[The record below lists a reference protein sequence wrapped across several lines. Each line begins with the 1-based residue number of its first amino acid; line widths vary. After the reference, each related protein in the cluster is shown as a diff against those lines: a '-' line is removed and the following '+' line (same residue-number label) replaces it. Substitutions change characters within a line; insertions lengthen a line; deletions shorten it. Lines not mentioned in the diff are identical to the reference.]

1 MRGHRGTV
9 RRLAS
14 ASFASVIG
22 TQAANIGLIALVFQR
37 THSGS
42 WIAATMVANY
52 AMRVVAAPWAG
63 AISDRFDRRRVMIS
77 SNLAAATVFVGLA
90 FARSPEMIVG
100 LAALASAVQAPF
112 PSASSALIG
121 SLVPAN
127 DRGWANSMRA
137 AAGSAGML
145 LGGLAGGALVAASG
159 AAASFLINAASF
171 LVSAL
176 VIASVRGVFRVDQ
189 IMVGHDRANLG
200 LWAGVRV
207 LRATPALMIC
217 AATMALT
224 LLSVG
229 MANVA
234 EYPLVVGVGGTSAA
248 YGVIVAA
255 WAAGQFVGARI
266 ARRIETPVGEKR
278 ALGFGVL
285 GTGLCVGSIG
295 LFPSVVS
302 MVVLFA
308 ISGVAWSAANV
319 AATGVLQ
326 RWPPDAVRGRVFSTY
341 TALQQTALGVSLCLG
356 GTLLAGVN
364 PRVVFILA
372 GALGATSAFAA
383 TRMPPRAD
391 RPLSPDTTPNRQ
403 SASSREALRERRAS
417 SVPTFA
423 S

>member
-1 MRGHRGTV
+1 MHGHRGTI

-52 AMRVVAAPWAG
+52 ATRVAVAPWAG
-63 AISDRFDRRRVMIS
+63 AISDKYDRRRVMIS
-77 SNLAAATVFVGLA
+77 SNVSAAAVFVGLA
-90 FARSPEMIVG
+90 YVHSPEVIVG
-100 LAALASAVQAPF
+100 LAALASATQAPF
-112 PSASSALIG
+112 ASASSALIG
-121 SLVPAN
+121 SLVPAS

-171 LVSAL
+171 IVSAL
-176 VIASVRGVFRVDQ
+176 VIGSVRGAFRVAPTSPD
-189 IMVGHDRANLG
+189 HDHG
-200 LWAGVRV
+200 GMWAGLRL
-207 LRATPALMIC
+207 LRATPALMFC

-224 LLSVG
+224 LLAVG

-234 EYPLVVGVGGTSAA
+234 EYPLVVGVGGTSAG

-255 WAAGQFVGARI
+255 WAAGQFVGARL
-266 ARRIETPVGEKR
+266 ARRIETPLGEKR
-278 ALGFGVL
+278 SLGLGVL
-285 GTGLCVGSIG
+285 GTGGCVGLIG
-295 LFPSVVS
+295 LFPSVAS
-302 MVVLFA
+302 MVALFA
-308 ISGVAWSAANV
+308 VSGVAWSVASV

-326 RWPPDAVRGRVFSTY
+326 RWAPDAVRGRVFSAY
-341 TALQQTALGVSLCLG
+341 TALQQSALGVSLCLG
-356 GTLLAGVN
+356 GTLLSGVA
-364 PRVVFILA
+364 PRGVFVLA
-372 GALGATSAFAA
+372 GALGVASAWVA
-383 TRMPPRAD
+383 TRMPPRPGRPVSLEIAAD
-391 RPLSPDTTPNRQ
+391 KQRGSAGEVPRQ
-403 SASSREALRERRAS
+403 LRAGL
-417 SVPTFA
+417 VPAFA